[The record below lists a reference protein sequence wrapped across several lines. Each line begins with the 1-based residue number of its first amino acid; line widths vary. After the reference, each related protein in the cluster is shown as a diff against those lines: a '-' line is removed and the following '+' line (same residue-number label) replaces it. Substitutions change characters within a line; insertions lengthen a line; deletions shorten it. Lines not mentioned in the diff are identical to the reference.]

1 MARTLLIRGMVVG
14 VLAGVV
20 ALIFARI
27 FGEPAVSSAIALE
40 SARAQAAGLIPGPE
54 LVSRRIQ
61 STLGLGTAVVV
72 YGATIGGIFALVYAV
87 AQGRM
92 GALGAR
98 ATAAVV
104 AAVGFVSAVLVPFLK
119 YPANPPSVGHPDT
132 IGHRS
137 GLYFTLL
144 VTSVLLAVAAVYLG
158 RLLMPRLGGWDA
170 GIVAAAAYVAAVA
183 TAAGL
188 LPGVHEVPP
197 GFPAD
202 LLWRFRV
209 ASLGTQA
216 VLWTSIGLLFGALT
230 ERGLRHTEESSV
242 PVATP

>member
-1 MARTLLIRGMVVG
+1 M
-14 VLAGVV
+14 LAGVV
-20 ALIFARI
+20 AGVLALIFARI

-54 LVSRRIQ
+54 LVSRRVQ
-61 STLGLGTAVVV
+61 STLGLATAVIV
-72 YGATIGGIFALVYAV
+72 YGVTIGGFFGLVYAL
-87 AQGRM
+87 AQGRI
-92 GALGAR
+92 GPLSAR

-104 AAVGFVSAVLVPFLK
+104 ALVGFGSLVLVPFLK

-144 VTSVLLAVAAVYLG
+144 AASAVLTVAAVYLC
-158 RLLMPRLGGWDA
+158 RQLVPRLGAWDA
-170 GIVAAAAYVAAVA
+170 CIVAVLAYAAAVAVAAA
-183 TAAGL
+183 L

-216 VLWTSIGLLFGALT
+216 VLWAGLGLLFGALT
-230 ERGLRHTEESSV
+230 ERAALSRSRSRRGV
-242 PVATP
+242 